1 MLDTVIVGGGLC
13 GLSLARGLQQ
23 QGRTFALFDARDRW
37 GGRVLTVPSECGT
50 ALDMGPT
57 WFWPETQ
64 PRITQLVSELGLH
77 SFAQHDSGTVLQHT
91 DPNRQPET
99 LQVGQVHSGSRR
111 VAGGMTSLIQALVAQ
126 LPADALHLGHELRSV
141 RERGDHVELQFG
153 HGSVT
158 SVVRARCVVLALPP
172 RLLAERVRFE
182 PALSESLL
190 EAMTDTPTWM
200 ADRAKALVA
209 YSTAFWRADG
219 HSGNAFVQHPQA
231 VLAEIFD
238 ACDEAGDHAALGGF
252 SALPPAYR
260 AQVRALSMNML
271 VSSQL
276 SQVFGIQAEDGE
288 QHLQDWAQ
296 EPYTCSELDRTP
308 LAAHPDYGNP
318 RLREPQWAGKLHL
331 GGSETASYGGGYL
344 EGALEAAARIQRSLA
359 ALGALQS
366 KKEGAAM
373 PAAAND
379 PVNTN
384 SVQNFGSWVAGQ
396 RASAFERYRR
406 HLNQNLA
413 GQVKEQLTQ
422 RALLGV
428 VEQVYSEAL
437 TQLDQLP
444 FNGAQITVQQGRS
457 ELTPVVLAPFS
468 GFSKALLDE
477 AITFNRGSCAI
488 SNFPQ
493 DHEPDRDYVDTIARD
508 LAAAWR
514 EFALNANAVMLAKR

>member
-13 GLSLARGLQQ
+13 GLALARGLQQ
-23 QGRTFALFDARDRW
+23 QGRAWALYEARERW
-37 GGRVLTVPSECGT
+37 GGRVLTVPAGRGT

-64 PRITQLVSELGLH
+64 PRITQLVSQLGLH

-99 LQVGQVHSGSRR
+99 LQSGPVHSGSRR
-111 VAGGMTSLIQALVAQ
+111 VAGGMASVVQALLAQ
-126 LPADALHLGHELRSV
+126 LPAGALHLGHELRSV
-141 RERGDHVELQFG
+141 RERGDHVELQFE

-158 SVVRARCVVLALPP
+158 SIVRARSVVLALPP
-172 RLLAERVRFE
+172 RLLAEHVRFE

-190 EAMTDTPTWM
+190 DAMNDTPTWM

-209 YSTAFWRADG
+209 YRMAFWRADG

-238 ACDEAGDHAALGGF
+238 ACDGAGEQAALGGF

-260 AQVRALSMNML
+260 AQVRPLSMSML

-276 SQVFGIQAEDGE
+276 SQVFGVQADEGE

-296 EPYTCSELDRTP
+296 EPFTCSTLDRTP

-318 RLREPQWAGKLHL
+318 RLREAQWGGKLHL

-344 EGALEAAARIQRSLA
+344 EGALEAAARIQRALA
-359 ALGALQS
+359 ARIALQA

-373 PAAAND
+373 PIAAND
-379 PVNTN
+379 PVNSN
-384 SVQNFGSWVAGQ
+384 SARYFGSWVASQ
-396 RASAFERYRR
+396 RAGAFERYRR

-437 TQLDQLP
+437 AQLDLLP

-477 AITFNRGSCAI
+477 AIGFNRGSCAI